1 MSDQREN
8 QELDQRR
15 RGLHTQLRDTIK
27 EKRSLSQEAKD
38 LKGAA
43 EEMRDL
49 TEKIKAQQSEV
60 RDSAG
65 KSSGDSN
72 SGIHDGKPK

>member
-1 MSDQREN
+1 MSDQRED
-8 QELDQRR
+8 QEWDQRR
-15 RGLHTQLRDTIK
+15 RGLHNQLRDTVK
-27 EKRSLSQEAKD
+27 ETRRLSQEAKD

-43 EEMRDL
+43 EEMQDL

-60 RDSAG
+60 GDGAG

-72 SGIHDGKPK
+72 SGTQGGKQK